1 MICSIFGNNVD
12 DGSMG
17 ADFYHFNEMF
27 VRDYIQRLTRAICCD
42 VWDAYIVV
50 ENEGIV
56 LDNDISSQDLVSRA
70 TVH

>member
-50 ENEGIV
+50 ENEGIG
-56 LDNDISSQDLVSRA
+56 
-70 TVH
+70 